1 MLARPDGSDV
11 IVYTQEI
18 AAEVLKR
25 LEEEI
30 ISEKEALRQRFLR
43 EDYDYKI
50 RGSVHAYVM
59 ETAKRLNTID
69 FILQK
74 ALRFRGIQD
83 IDPFIRNL
91 LRVGIYEMFYK
102 GIHPALA
109 TDSCV
114 RVARLRKGNNAARL
128 VNAVMRNAEK
138 VNLERELERLKAK
151 NRRKYLALRYFHPEW
166 FVELAEKLF
175 GNVEDIENIMAANL
189 QQTVYVRANTL
200 KASEE
205 RVKKY
210 LDKEGV
216 ILEETFLPEVFKV
229 VAYNKPPAILE
240 GHKEGL
246 YVIQDFASCLVART
260 LNPKPGETVL
270 DIAAAPGSK
279 TSHIA
284 ALMENRGKIIAVDNS
299 RERLERM
306 KARMKVLGVQNV
318 EYVCAD
324 GAEYNIGYKE
334 YNRMVDKVLIDPP
347 CSSTGSLRN
356 YPSVKWRYD
365 KKKYIATVKLQQRM
379 LKNAFKNLEAGG
391 VAVYSTCS
399 ITFEENEE
407 NILQALETFKLGD
420 AYIGFGSPGIS
431 EFNGKRFPYAD
442 KVVRTY
448 PHIHDTAGFFI
459 AKLTV

>member
-11 IVYTQEI
+11 TVYTQEI
-18 AAEVLKR
+18 AAEVLQR

-30 ISEKEALRQRFLR
+30 ISEKEALRLRFLE

-74 ALRFRGIQD
+74 ALRFRKVQD

-109 TDSCV
+109 TDSAV
-114 RVARLRKGNNAARL
+114 RIARLRKGRNAAGL

-138 VNLERELERLKAK
+138 VNLEREIERLKAR
-151 NRRKYLALRYFHPEW
+151 NRRKYLALKHFHPEW

-175 GNVEDIENIMAANL
+175 GDGREVEDIMAANL
-189 QQTVYVRANTL
+189 KQTIYVRANTL

-205 RVKKY
+205 RVRSY
-210 LDKEGV
+210 LEREGV
-216 ILEETFLPEVFKV
+216 VLEETFLPEVFKV
-229 VAYNKPPAILE
+229 ITYDKPPAILE
-240 GHKEGL
+240 GHRKGL
-246 YVIQDFASCLVART
+246 YVIQDLASCLVART
-260 LNPKPGETVL
+260 LSPEPGDTVL

-279 TSHIA
+279 TSHMA
-284 ALMENRGKIIAVDNS
+284 ALMENRGRIIAVDSS

-306 KARMKVLGVQNV
+306 KARMKVLGVENV

-324 GAEYNIGYKE
+324 GAGF
-334 YNRMVDKVLIDPP
+334 RMLADRVLIDPP

-365 KKKYIATVKLQQRM
+365 RRKYEATIKLQRRM
-379 LKNAFKNLEAGG
+379 LENAFRNLGDGG
-391 VAVYSTCS
+391 TAVYSTCS

-407 NILQALETFKLGD
+407 NVLHALKLFRLRD

-431 EFNGKRFPYAD
+431 EFDGKRFPYAE

-448 PHIHDTAGFFI
+448 PHVHDTAGFFV
-459 AKLTV
+459 ARFSV